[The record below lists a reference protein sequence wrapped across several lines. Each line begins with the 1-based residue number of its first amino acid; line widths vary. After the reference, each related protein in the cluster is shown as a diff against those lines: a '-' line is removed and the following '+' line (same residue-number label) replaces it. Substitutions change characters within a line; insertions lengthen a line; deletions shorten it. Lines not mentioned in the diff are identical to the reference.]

1 MMCPDWARPIN
12 EYVDRTLAAAERDAV
27 ERHLAGCAGC
37 RSAVG
42 ELRRLL
48 ASAAGLPKAM
58 VPARDLW
65 VGIEARIGQRAT
77 GDLRRAFWRGVM
89 AAAAVLVLA
98 FGLYLL
104 TARPPDRPG
113 EGSQGWVA
121 VEAEYR
127 QAVDDL
133 TLALEAQRGTLRP
146 ETVEVI
152 ERNLR
157 IIDAA
162 IRESRAALA
171 RDPNSAELRPLV
183 SAAYR
188 QKVDLLQWATR
199 VATPTS

>member
-1 MMCPDWARPIN
+1 MCPDWERPIN
-12 EYVDRTLAAAERDAV
+12 EYVDGTLAAAERAAV
-27 ERHLAGCAGC
+27 ERHLADCAGC

-48 ASAAGLPKAM
+48 TSAAELPKAM
-58 VPARDLW
+58 APARDLW
-65 VGIEARIGQRAT
+65 IGIEARIGQRAT
-77 GDLRRAFWRGVM
+77 GDLRRAFWRGAM
-89 AAAAVLVLA
+89 AAAAVLVIA
-98 FGLYLL
+98 FGLYRL

-113 EGSQGWVA
+113 GGSKGWVA
-121 VEAEYR
+121 VEAEYQ

-133 TLALEAQRGTLRP
+133 TEALDAQRGTLRP
-146 ETVEVI
+146 ETVDVI
-152 ERNLR
+152 ERNLW

-171 RDPNSAELRPLV
+171 RDPNSAELRQLV